1 MRKTKHQPNIC
12 GLSKGDIHE
21 KPATIIHHGGD
32 IAAWCW
38 RRFGARHEER
48 RGARRAPAAQQNAPA
63 EKVAPAL
70 KSGQRKA
77 PETTGQAAEPESDK
91 KQLKTQKMD
100 KGAPAAP
107 AAKGSSDADGNANVR
122 SKSTSESGA
131 GAASSPN
138 KSAER
143 RQTQHH
149 RSGRSGGRC
158 QPHVR
163 AAYENHRH
171 HQTAQGGTDAA

>member
-1 MRKTKHQPNIC
+1 MRHLARGRREKLTPTKYC

-48 RGARRAPAAQQNAPA
+48 RGARARSGGTTECPGG
-63 EKVAPAL
+63 KVAPAL

-107 AAKGSSDADGNANVR
+107 AAKRSSDADGNTNVR

-138 KSAER
+138 KSANEGK
-143 RQTQHH
+143 
-149 RSGRSGGRC
+149 RSTTGQG
-158 QPHVR
+158 V
-163 AAYENHRH
+163 AA
-171 HQTAQGGTDAA
+171 GAANL